1 MRDLVANTTILVSR
15 RSGANG
21 AGAND
26 VSFTTVISGDGNRV
40 AFGSLANNLS
50 NEDDDGFAN
59 VFVRDLASARTTLI
73 NRGTGSAG
81 APASGGA
88 SNSPAISP
96 SGRFVAFTSGA
107 DNLSADDDNAETN
120 AFLRDLDESTTVLAS
135 RANGA
140 RGAGADAS
148 AQFPVVS
155 DNARVAFASTANN
168 LSTDDSPFDDVFV
181 RDVLADT
188 TELVSR
194 APGAAGAAANAF
206 SAAPSTSADGRYVAF
221 QSLATT
227 WSPGGPSSQHL
238 PP

>member
-1 MRDLVANTTILVSR
+1 MRDLVANTTVFVSR
-15 RSGANG
+15 RSGADG

-26 VSFTTVISGDGNRV
+26 VSFTAVISGDGNRV

-140 RGAGADAS
+140 RGAGADA
-148 AQFPVVS
+148 FGPVPRRLGQRPRGLRLHRDQPLGRGQGSVRGRVR
-155 DNARVAFASTANN
+155 AR
-168 LSTDDSPFDDVFV
+168 
-181 RDVLADT
+181 
-188 TELVSR
+188 
-194 APGAAGAAANAF
+194 
-206 SAAPSTSADGRYVAF
+206 
-221 QSLATT
+221 
-227 WSPGGPSSQHL
+227 PSSPT
-238 PP
+238 PPSS